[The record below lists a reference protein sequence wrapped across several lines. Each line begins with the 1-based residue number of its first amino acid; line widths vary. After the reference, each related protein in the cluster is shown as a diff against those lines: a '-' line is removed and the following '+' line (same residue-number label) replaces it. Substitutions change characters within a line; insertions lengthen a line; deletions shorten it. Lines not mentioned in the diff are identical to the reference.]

1 MGARRLFADW
11 PIRAK
16 VMIAPAFVLLALLVM
31 AAAALGFL
39 QASTKSV
46 HELNDVAFERY
57 RQASELTDATE
68 NAHRLLLKTLSIA
81 ATESDKIRLSDS
93 IQASYA
99 AENTIANQL
108 LNVEEQFRGEDR
120 IAQIRP
126 AFEGYR
132 RAAKDVL
139 DVVKSDPAS
148 ATLLTFAADRAAD
161 DLLALLEQ
169 FKVNADLIRSQSSS
183 RTVGL
188 VTEGRLWLLI
198 ILGAALILSAAA
210 STLVTSAIVRP
221 ILELTE
227 VIRLIASGKTDV
239 SIPGLD
245 RHDEIAVIAEAIKLC
260 RDSMVTATQ
269 LTAERES
276 EQRKVRKKRRETIE
290 ALADRFQ
297 GSAVELVSTLL
308 SSATT
313 LKSNAET
320 MARATET
327 TGKSALEVKLASEQA
342 FRSVSEVAQA
352 TEELSESI
360 GEIDKKFDRSTAI
373 SGTAVAGARRTDA
386 AVVALVADADKVGD
400 VVQLIKHVAAQTN
413 LLALNATIEAARAGA
428 AGKGFSVVANEV
440 KELAAQTAK
449 ATEEIDA
456 RVTKIQA
463 TVRNSVGE
471 LRNITDTIVQMQSIA
486 GEIGESVQ
494 QQTTATHEIARN
506 AHLVANSTREVTQ
519 TAAAIEEA
527 SNRSGDVASQVLDA
541 AVVLSQHADKL
552 ASEVGQF
559 IAGVRSA

>member
-16 VMIAPAFVLLALLVM
+16 VMMAPAFVLLALLVM

-120 IAQIRP
+120 VAQIRP
-126 AFEGYR
+126 AFEDYR

-139 DVVKSDPAS
+139 EVVKSDPAS

-161 DLLALLEQ
+161 NLLALLEQ

-227 VIRLIASGKTDV
+227 VIRLIASGETDV

-276 EQRKVRKKRRETIE
+276 EQRKVRKKRRETVE

-313 LKSNAET
+313 LKSNAEI

-342 FRSVSEVAQA
+342 FRSISDVAQA

-360 GEIDKKFDRSTAI
+360 GAIDKKFDRSTAI
-373 SGTAVAGARRTDA
+373 SETAVAGARRTDA
-386 AVVALVADADKVGD
+386 AVVALVTDADKVGE

-471 LRNITDTIVQMQSIA
+471 LRNIADTIVQMQSIA
-486 GEIGESVQ
+486 SEIGGSVQ

-527 SNRSGDVASQVLDA
+527 SNRSGDVASQVLEA
-541 AVVLSQHADKL
+541 AVVLSRHADKL
-552 ASEVGQF
+552 ANEVGQF

>member
-1 MGARRLFADW
+1 
-11 PIRAK
+11 
-16 VMIAPAFVLLALLVM
+16 MIAPAFVLLALLVM

-46 HELNDVAFERY
+46 HQLNDVAFERY

-120 IAQIRP
+120 VTQIRP

-360 GEIDKKFDRSTAI
+360 GEIDKKFGRSTAI
-373 SGTAVAGARRTDA
+373 SATAVAGARRTDA

-400 VVQLIKHVAAQTN
+400 VVQLIKDVAAQTN

-494 QQTTATHEIARN
+494 QQTTTTHEIARN

-527 SNRSGDVASQVLDA
+527 SNRSGDVASQVLEA